1 MLNKVQLIG
10 RLGQD
15 PQLKYTQT
23 GSPIANFT
31 IATDESFTDR
41 EGARQERTEWHRIV
55 VFQKTAENCGRYLH
69 KGSLVYVE
77 GSLQTRKWQDQQ
89 GMDHFM
95 TEVKAQRVVF
105 LDKRQTPE
113 EAAQAKQFAHPGR
126 PQEGYGAPDGNMN
139 LTPQPDGRLNLNNR
153 PSFGNEFPPS
163 EGSPFPQDAQDEA
176 LGPKPGEQPSF
187 GQPAD
192 TPRDPNNHGQ
202 DPNQSSMDNVPF

>member
-41 EGARQERTEWHRIV
+41 EGMRQERTEWHRIV

-105 LDKRQTPE
+105 LDKRQSPDE
-113 EAAQAKQFAHPGR
+113 MGAPKRFPPQAR
-126 PQEGYGAPDGNMN
+126 PSDGGYGAPEGGMMP
-139 LTPQPDGRLNLNNR
+139 PQPEAQGMDRSYNQEYA
-153 PSFGNEFPPS
+153 P
-163 EGSPFPQDAQDEA
+163 EGSPFPQDAQGEA
-176 LGPKPGEQPSF
+176 LEPMPSENQAPLNPTQPVTPPEGQEPDPKESQG
-187 GQPAD
+187 GD
-192 TPRDPNNHGQ
+192 
-202 DPNQSSMDNVPF
+202 MDHLPF

>member
-41 EGARQERTEWHRIV
+41 EGNRQERTEWHRIV

-77 GSLQTRKWQDQQ
+77 GGLQTRKWQDQQ

-113 EAAQAKQFAHPGR
+113 EMAQAKQYANPTR
-126 PQEGYGAPDGNMN
+126 AQDYPQNDSGMN
-139 LTPQPDGRLNLNNR
+139 FNDQPDSRLNLNNNAGYNND
-153 PSFGNEFPPS
+153 FGPS
-163 EGSPFPQDAQDEA
+163 EAQSSSQDLSSES
-176 LGPKPGEQPSF
+176 LGPKPNEQGAF
-187 GQPAD
+187 GTMSAGQE
-192 TPRDPNNHGQ
+192 DPNNAGH
-202 DPNQSSMDNVPF
+202 DPNPTPMDQVPF

>member
-105 LDKRQTPE
+105 LDKRQTAE
-113 EAAQAKQFAHPGR
+113 EAAAGVPNKPYAHQGR
-126 PQEGYGAPDGNMN
+126 PQDGYGAPDGAMGLN
-139 LTPQPDGRLNLNNR
+139 PQASGNFNNR
-153 PSFGNEFPPS
+153 PYNNEFPPS
-163 EGSPFPQDAQDEA
+163 EGSPFPQDAQDET
-176 LGPKPGEQPSF
+176 LGPKPESANF
-187 GQPAD
+187 GQGSEQQD
-192 TPRDPNNHGQ
+192 QNNGGQ
-202 DPNQSSMDNVPF
+202 DPQSSMDNVPF

>member
-113 EAAQAKQFAHPGR
+113 EAAAAQANKARFATPR
-126 PQEGYGAPDGNMN
+126 PMPEGGYGNEPAPEQRGPEAAPFGQDYGN
-139 LTPQPDGRLNLNNR
+139 
-153 PSFGNEFPPS
+153 
-163 EGSPFPQDAQDEA
+163 EGSPFPQDA
-176 LGPKPGEQPSF
+176 PGEAVGPSENYAPNSA
-187 GQPAD
+187 PAPQ
-192 TPRDPNNHGQ
+192 TPEGTPAQGGD
-202 DPNQSSMDNVPF
+202 SSMDKLPF